1 MIYTLGNTDI
11 YLKRHREGVKTNT
24 PMVKIGRHADYVGG
38 SVWKTQEEVQAWIDT
53 HQPRLKGYAVFGV
66 IADWNLETAPPAKLQ
81 MPWRDLLV
89 DSEIVL
95 LDNVDYEKTVK
106 GSVNG

>member
-1 MIYTLGNTDI
+1 MIYTLGYAPVYIEKHN
-11 YLKRHREGVKTNT
+11 EGTKDNT
-24 PMVKIGRHADYVGG
+24 PMMKLGRYDSYEGG
-38 SVWKTQEEVQAWIDT
+38 SVWKMQKEVQAWIGG

-66 IADWNLETAPPAKLQ
+66 KADWNLETAPPKRLQ

-95 LDNVDYEKTVK
+95 LDNVDYEKIVK
-106 GSVNG
+106 EISR